1 MKRLVLCMLLALVTL
16 PIVSLEIGGVL
27 LPDNLNVAGQELQ
40 LNGAGLRKKAFIKVY
55 ACGLYMPAASS
66 DADAILA
73 DSTAIVVRMHFIY
86 KKVGAKKL
94 ISAWN
99 EGFENAGFQQTFASE
114 IQTFNS
120 FFSQDA
126 KKNDVYDISYL
137 PGTGIQISRNNSVV
151 GTIPNPAFRKAVFSI
166 WLGDKTAL
174 PGLKKKLL
182 NL

>member
-16 PIVSLEIGGVL
+16 PIVSREIGGVL

-86 KKVGAKKL
+86 KKVGAK
-94 ISAWN
+94 
-99 EGFENAGFQQTFASE
+99 
-114 IQTFNS
+114 NS
-120 FFSQDA
+120 FPRGMKVLKTQDSSRLLLRRYKHSTASSARMRRKTMCTTSATFPVPASRFPAITLWWEPYQTPHSA
-126 KKNDVYDISYL
+126 KPYFPSGWETKL
-137 PGTGIQISRNNSVV
+137 PF
-151 GTIPNPAFRKAVFSI
+151 PA
-166 WLGDKTAL
+166 
-174 PGLKKKLL
+174 
-182 NL
+182 